1 MDIKSKNF
9 SHAVFT
15 KLVVFILVIGCFA
28 AAVTEF
34 LKTGLSQ
41 GGNYEACWDTVFE
54 NDYFESRS
62 FRNDCS
68 QLVGTLADL
77 IGELKSEE
85 HILNGGTVSAEE
97 LKAVENRLYNEFE
110 GDYRE
115 YNSALSNMEN
125 YQRFTERYADQIAQL
140 TAQRK
145 EELIKEDLRRYHSAL
160 QKLAG
165 YPGVY
170 YYASNGEDVFTNS
183 PNSDKAFFKNYPAYL
198 VWDKTESTGYP
209 SQIQADRF
217 NFSSISY
224 VRARDGSFYIAND
237 PSRLGALEN
246 AVYLAFTP
254 EFLNPRLEEWQN
266 NKAAATD
273 SLRRLGV
280 FGLGLLAALLYLLL
294 VTGRKAF
301 GDKEMHL
308 NFVDTL
314 YTDLNLGLCLALIA
328 LWVAAISI
336 GVLEY
341 RLNQAIWPI
350 TAGIGALG
358 LVLVLSLARHFKN
371 RTLLKHSLA
380 FTVLH
385 KVFGFLRQIYASGSL
400 GWKVAVVVIGYP
412 LIVAATFF
420 MFPVTIG
427 AAVWLAFKKVKEYQD
442 IQAGLARVREGDLQ
456 HKIPVTGSGELA
468 KLAEDINRMTEGL
481 NKAVANELKSERLK
495 TELITNVSHD
505 IRTPLTSIITYVDLL
520 KGEKDPD
527 QAAKY
532 LEVIDQ
538 KSQHLKILTDDLFE
552 AAKASSGSI
561 PVDLAQIDLISLI
574 TQGLGEL
581 NDKIQAQ
588 QLEFKLNSPPEK
600 VYITADGKLF
610 WRALENLFAN
620 IFKYALPGSRV
631 YIEVEDLGESARLV
645 LKNIS
650 AAELNIAAEVLLER
664 FVRGDE
670 ARSSQ
675 GSGLGLSIA
684 KSLIEMQKGRF
695 ELEIDGD
702 LFKVII
708 LMPK

>member
-1 MDIKSKNF
+1 
-9 SHAVFT
+9 
-15 KLVVFILVIGCFA
+15 
-28 AAVTEF
+28 
-34 LKTGLSQ
+34 
-41 GGNYEACWDTVFE
+41 
-54 NDYFESRS
+54 
-62 FRNDCS
+62 
-68 QLVGTLADL
+68 
-77 IGELKSEE
+77 
-85 HILNGGTVSAEE
+85 
-97 LKAVENRLYNEFE
+97 
-110 GDYRE
+110 
-115 YNSALSNMEN
+115 MEN
-125 YQRFTERYADQIAQL
+125 YQRFSARYADRIAQL
-140 TAQRK
+140 TAQQK
-145 EELIKEDLRRYHSAL
+145 ADLIKDDLRRYHLAL
-160 QKLAG
+160 QKLAE
-165 YPGVY
+165 YPGVF
-170 YYASNGEDVFTNS
+170 YYASDGENMFTNS
-183 PNSDKAFFKNYPAYL
+183 PSADKAFFKDYPAYL
-198 VWDKTESTGYP
+198 IWDKAESAGYP
-209 SQIQADRF
+209 PQIQPDRYI
-217 NFSSISY
+217 FSSVSY
-224 VRARDGSFYIAND
+224 VRARDGSFYTVD
-237 PSRLGALEN
+237 TPSRLADLEN
-246 AVYLAFTP
+246 KIYLAFTP
-254 EFLNPRLEEWQN
+254 EFLNPRLEAWQN
-266 NKAAATD
+266 NKETATG
-273 SLRRLGV
+273 SLQRISG
-280 FGLGLLAALLYLLL
+280 FSAGLLAALLYLLL
-294 VTGRKAF
+294 VAGRKAF
-301 GDKEMHL
+301 GDKEVHL

-328 LWVAAISI
+328 LWVGAIGL

-341 RLNQAIWPI
+341 QLNQATWPI

-358 LVLVLSLARHFKN
+358 LILVLSLVRHLKN
-371 RTLLKHSLA
+371 RTLLKHSLLY
-380 FTVLH
+380 TVLH
-385 KVFGFLRQIYASGSL
+385 KVYRFLQRYASGSL
-400 GWKVAVVVIGYP
+400 GWKIAVVVIGYP
-412 LIVAATFF
+412 LLVALTFF

-427 AAVWLAFKKVKEYQD
+427 AAVWLAFKKVQEYQA

-456 HKIPVTGSGELA
+456 HKIAVIGSGELA

-561 PVDLAQIDLISLI
+561 PVNLERIDLTSLI

-581 NDKIQAQ
+581 DDKIQAQ
-588 QLEFKLNSPPEK
+588 QLEFKLNHPPEK
-600 VYITADGKLF
+600 VYITADDKLF

-631 YIEVEDLGESARLV
+631 YIEVDDLGESARLV

-650 AAELNIAAEVLLER
+650 AAELNVSAEALLER

-670 ARSSQ
+670 ARSTQ

-684 KSLIEMQKGRF
+684 KSLIEMQRGRF
-695 ELEIDGD
+695 DLEIDGD

>member
-1 MDIKSKNF
+1 MDTRSKKF
-9 SHAVFT
+9 SHAMFT
-15 KLVVFILVIGCFA
+15 KLVVFILVIVCFTGVITEILKAGSQTGSFEA
-28 AAVTEF
+28 AWGTA
-34 LKTGLSQ
+34 
-41 GGNYEACWDTVFE
+41 FE
-54 NDYFESRS
+54 NDYFESHG
-62 FRNDCS
+62 FQNDCS
-68 QLVGTLADL
+68 QMAYALADL
-77 IGELKSEE
+77 TGELKSEE
-85 HILNGGTVSAEE
+85 HILNGGTVRPEE
-97 LKAVENRLYNEFE
+97 LKAVENRLYTEFE
-110 GDYRE
+110 GDNRE
-115 YNSALSNMEN
+115 YNPNLSRVEN

-145 EELIKEDLRRYHSAL
+145 ENFIKEDLRRYHSAL
-160 QKLAG
+160 QKLAK
-165 YPGVY
+165 YPGVF

-183 PNSDKAFFKNYPAYL
+183 PEADKTFFKNYPAYL

-217 NFSSISY
+217 GFSSASY
-224 VRARDGSFYIAND
+224 VRANDGSLFIADD
-237 PSRLGALEN
+237 PNRVAALETTI
-246 AVYLAFTP
+246 YLAFTP
-254 EFLNPRLEEWQN
+254 EFLNPRLEAWQN
-266 NKAAATD
+266 NKAAATG
-273 SLRRLGV
+273 SMQRLGG
-280 FGLGLLAALLYLLL
+280 FCLGLIVAMLYLL
-294 VTGRKAF
+294 VVAGRKAF
-301 GDKEMHL
+301 GDKEAHL

-314 YTDLNLGLCLALIA
+314 YTDVNLVLCLALIA
-328 LWVAAISI
+328 LWTVPI
-336 GVLEY
+336 GFGLTHY
-341 RLNQAIWPI
+341 QLDQMIWPI

-358 LVLVLSLARHFKN
+358 LILVLSLVRHLKN
-371 RTLLKHSLA
+371 GTFIKHSLT
-380 FTVLH
+380 FKVLH
-385 KVFGFLRQIYASGSL
+385 KVFAFLRQVYESGSL

-412 LIVAATFF
+412 LAVAATFF
-420 MFPVTIG
+420 MFPITIG
-427 AAVWLAFKKVKEYQD
+427 AAVWLAFKKVQEYQA
-442 IQAGLARVREGDLQ
+442 IQAGMARVREGDLQ
-456 HKIPVTGSGELA
+456 HKITVAGSGELA
-468 KLAEDINRMTEGL
+468 KLADDINRMTEGL

-538 KSQHLKILTDDLFE
+538 KSQRLKTLTDDLFE

-561 PVDLAQIDLISLI
+561 PVSLAQIDLTSLL

-581 NDKIQAQ
+581 DDKIQAQ
-588 QLEFKLNSPPEK
+588 RLEFKLNYPPEK
-600 VYITADGKLF
+600 VYIMADGKLF

-650 AAELNIAAEVLLER
+650 AAELNVSEEALMER

-684 KSLIEMQKGRF
+684 KSLIEVQKGRF